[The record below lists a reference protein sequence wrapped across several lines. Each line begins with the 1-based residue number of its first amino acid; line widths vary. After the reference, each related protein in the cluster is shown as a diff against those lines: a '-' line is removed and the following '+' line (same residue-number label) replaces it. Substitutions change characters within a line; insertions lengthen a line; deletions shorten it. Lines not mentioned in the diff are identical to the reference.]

1 LISKMNL
8 TTKMMVFIGTVT
20 AIALAA
26 TIIISYV
33 LSSNMAIE
41 EGFAKVEEMAYRY
54 SNEVKAEIELPL
66 DTARTLAQTFEA
78 MRATSTPDRD
88 VMNSILRNVLE
99 KEERFNGVW
108 TLWEPNALDGKD
120 AEYAGK
126 PGYDET
132 GRFLPL
138 WNRDTGTIQQVA
150 IVDYE
155 TGDFYNLP
163 KQTGEE
169 TVTNP
174 YLYPVNGEYAP
185 MSSIVVPIKYNGQF
199 VGVAG
204 VDVILGTFQDK
215 VVKIRPYERGYASLV
230 SNDGVYVADINEE
243 NIFTPIADEKAKA
256 AIKNGEVYTTTEYCE
271 ILKEEVYKVYVPIKF
286 GNTKTP
292 WSFVVTAPM
301 SKVMEK
307 ANMIRNA
314 SLILGIVAL
323 AILLVIIFF
332 ITRSVVGP
340 IKELTNVA
348 EKIAE
353 DNLST
358 EINIIKTQ
366 DEVGNLS
373 RAFHKMQQNLRDIA
387 HTAEKIAQGD
397 LSDDR
402 ILKEDGKQAGDLT
415 GAFNVMVTNLKQLKN
430 EIDSITMAVE
440 EGKLGVRGN
449 EEAFKGGWKELLKGI
464 NKTLDAV
471 IAPIREA
478 SLVLQEVAKGNL
490 NVAVTGDYKGEN
502 AIIKDNLNMTIDN
515 INQILWEVTAA
526 AEQVASSSRQVAVS
540 SESLSQGATEQAS
553 TIEEITSSMEQ
564 IAAQTKQNA
573 INANKASELAL
584 SVKNNAIQGKS
595 HMEDMLVSMQNI
607 NKSSSDIS
615 RIIKVI
621 DDIAFQTNI
630 LALNA
635 AVEAARAGQHGKGF
649 AVVAEEVRN
658 LAERSARAARET
670 TEMIESS
677 IRTVETGTKIAHE
690 TAEALNKIV
699 DGVTETSALAEE
711 IASASKEQDL
721 GISQVNQAISQVAE
735 VIHANSVEAEESASA
750 NEELSKQA
758 NMLKESLSRFKL
770 KPNSSEAS
778 KVDSIR
784 PEVMRMLEDMVEKK
798 MSSHHL
804 DESKHKGKG
813 NKEPETK
820 AQILLDNKEF
830 GKY

>member
-1 LISKMNL
+1 MINKMNL
-8 TTKMMVFIGTVT
+8 TAKMMVLIGSVT

-26 TIIISYV
+26 TIIISYI
-33 LSSNMAIE
+33 LSSNMALE
-41 EGFAKVEEMAYRY
+41 EGFDKVEEMAYRY
-54 SNEVKAEIELPL
+54 SNEVKAEIEFPL

-78 MRATSTPDRD
+78 MRANSIPDRN

-99 KEERFNGVW
+99 KEESFNGVW

-120 AEYAGK
+120 SEYAGK

-138 WNRDTGTIQQVA
+138 WNRDTGSIQQVA

-155 TGDFYNLP
+155 TGEFYNLP
-163 KQTGEE
+163 KQTGQE

-174 YLYPVNGEYAP
+174 YLYPVGGEYAP

-204 VDVILGTFQDK
+204 VDVVLGTFQDK
-215 VVKIRPYERGYASLV
+215 IVKIKPYERGYASLIA
-230 SNDGVYVADINEE
+230 NDGVYVADVKEE
-243 NIFTPIADEKAKA
+243 NIFTPIADEQAKA
-256 AIKNGEVYTTTEYCE
+256 AIKNGSVYTSTEFCE
-271 ILKEEVYKVYVPIKF
+271 ILQEEVYKVYVPISF

-292 WSFVVTAPM
+292 WSFVITAPM
-301 SKVMEK
+301 SEVMEK

-314 SLILGIVAL
+314 SLVLGIVAL
-323 AILLVIIFF
+323 VALLVIIFF
-332 ITRSVVGP
+332 ITRSIVGP
-340 IKELTNVA
+340 IKELTDVA
-348 EKIAE
+348 EQIAE
-353 DNLST
+353 DNLSA

-373 RAFHKMQQNLRDIA
+373 RAFHKMQQNLKDIA
-387 HTAEKIAQGD
+387 RMAEKIAQGD
-397 LSDDR
+397 LSQDR
-402 ILKEDGKQAGDLT
+402 ILKENGKNAGDLT
-415 GAFNVMVTNLKQLKN
+415 GAFNVMVSNLTELKN
-430 EIDSITMAVE
+430 EIDSITQAVE

-449 EEAFKGGWKELLKGI
+449 EEAFKGGWKELLRGI

-478 SLVLQEVAKGNL
+478 SDVLQEVAKGNL
-490 NVAVTGDYKGEN
+490 NVSVKGDYKGEN
-502 AIIKDNLNMTIDN
+502 AIIKDNLNTTIDN
-515 INQILWEVTAA
+515 INEILWEVTAA
-526 AEQVASSSRQVAVS
+526 AEQVASSSKQVAVS
-540 SESLSQGATEQAS
+540 SESLSQGTAEQAS

-573 INANKASELAL
+573 INANKANEVAL
-584 SVKNNAIQGKS
+584 SVKNNAVQGKS

-658 LAERSARAARET
+658 LAERSAKAARET
-670 TEMIESS
+670 TEMIEGS

-699 DGVTETSALAEE
+699 DGVTETSELAGE
-711 IASASKEQDL
+711 IAAASKEQDL
-721 GISQVNQAISQVAE
+721 GISQVNQAITQVAE
-735 VIHANSVEAEESASA
+735 VIHTNSVEAEESASA
-750 NEELSKQA
+750 NEELSRQA
-758 NMLKESLSRFKL
+758 NMLKDSLSRFKL
-770 KPNSSEAS
+770 KANSVESS
-778 KVDSIR
+778 KIDGLK
-784 PEVMRMLEDMVEKK
+784 PEVMRMLEDMVEQK
-798 MSSHHL
+798 MNIHL
-804 DESKHKGKG
+804 DDPKYKGKE
-813 NKEPETK
+813 NKESDSK
-820 AQILLDNKEF
+820 AIISLDNKDF

>member
-8 TTKMMVFIGTVT
+8 TTKMMVLIGAVT
-20 AIALAA
+20 AVALSA

-33 LSSNMAIE
+33 LSSNMAKE
-41 EGFAKVEEMAYRY
+41 EGFDKVEEMAYRY
-54 SNEVKAEIELPL
+54 GNEVKAEIEKPL
-66 DTARTLAQTFEA
+66 DTARTLAETFEA
-78 MRATSTPDRD
+78 MRASSVPDRN

-99 KEERFNGVW
+99 KDQSFNGVW

-120 AEYAGK
+120 SEYAGM

-138 WNRDTGTIQQVA
+138 WNRDTGKIQQVA

-163 KQTGEE
+163 KQTGQE

-174 YLYPVNGEYAP
+174 YLYPVDGEYSP

-204 VDVILGTFQDK
+204 VDVLLNTFQDK
-215 VVKIRPYERGYASLV
+215 VVKIKPYERGYASLI
-230 SNDGVYVADINEE
+230 SNDGVYVADMKED
-243 NIFTPIADEKAKA
+243 NIFTPITDEKAKA
-256 AIKNGEVYTTTEYCE
+256 AIKNGQVYTTTEFCE
-271 ILKEEVYKVYVPIKF
+271 ILQEEVYKVYVPINF
-286 GNTKTP
+286 GNTTTP
-292 WSFVVTAPM
+292 WSFVITAPM
-301 SKVMEK
+301 SEVMEK
-307 ANMIRNA
+307 ANMIRNS
-314 SLILGIVAL
+314 SLILGIAAL
-323 AILLVIIFF
+323 GVLLVVIFF
-332 ITRSVVGP
+332 ITRNIVGP

-348 EKIAE
+348 EQIAE
-353 DNLST
+353 DNLSA

-373 RAFHKMQQNLRDIA
+373 RAFHKMQQNLKDIA
-387 HTAEKIAQGD
+387 QMAERIAQGD
-397 LSDDR
+397 LSQEK
-402 ILKEDGKQAGDLT
+402 ILQEDGKSAGDLT
-415 GAFNVMVTNLKQLKN
+415 GAFNVMVSNLKQLKN

-449 EEAFKGGWKELLKGI
+449 EEAFNGGWKELLKGI

-526 AEQVASSSRQVAVS
+526 AEKVAASSKQVAAS
-540 SESLSQGATEQAS
+540 SESLSQGAAEQAS

-564 IAAQTKQNA
+564 ISAQTRQNA
-573 INANKASELAL
+573 LNANKANELAL
-584 SVKNNAIQGKS
+584 TVKNSAIEGKN
-595 HMEDMLVSMQNI
+595 HMEDMLQSMQNI

-658 LAERSARAARET
+658 LAERSAKAARET
-670 TEMIESS
+670 TEMIEGS
-677 IRTVETGTKIAHE
+677 IRTVEAGTKIAHD
-690 TAEALNKIV
+690 TADALNKIV
-699 DGVTETSALAEE
+699 DGVTETSELAGE
-711 IASASKEQDL
+711 IAVASKEQDL

-735 VIHANSVEAEESASA
+735 VIHANSVEAEESATA

-758 NMLKESLSRFKL
+758 NIMLKDSLSRFKL
-770 KPNSSEAS
+770 KANSSQSS
-778 KVDSIR
+778 KLDSIN
-784 PEVMRMLEDMVEKK
+784 PEVMRMLENMLERK
-798 MSSHHL
+798 MNSHL
-804 DESKHKGKG
+804 DESK
-813 NKEPETK
+813 NKVSENKQPEPK
-820 AQILLDNKEF
+820 AQISLDNEEF